1 MTQVG
6 GCVIIDDYSKLE
18 MKLRIFQTQFINLR
32 RGGSRAA
39 ATFKMERLLIIV
51 NGFRPLTV
59 ITKLSIL
66 DVAATLDPSLLTWEK
81 PSTLSHKYVSQQN
94 NIK

>member
-32 RGGSRAA
+32 RGGSRTA
-39 ATFKMERLLIIV
+39 ATFKMERLVIIV

-59 ITKLSIL
+59 IAKLSIL

-81 PSTLSHKYVSQQN
+81 RST
-94 NIK
+94 